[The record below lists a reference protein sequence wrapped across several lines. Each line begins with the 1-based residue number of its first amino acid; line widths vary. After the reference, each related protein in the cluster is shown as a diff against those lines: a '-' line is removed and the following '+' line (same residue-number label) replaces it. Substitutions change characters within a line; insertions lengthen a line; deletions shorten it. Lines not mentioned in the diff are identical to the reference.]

1 MQRFLLCVLFLSV
14 APLLAQDAVPISP
27 DSVVTAVARKR
38 GDDRWLAKDKLD
50 HFATSA
56 FLTGLGFYAIR
67 REMDVTESRAKNSA
81 MVFTFSC
88 GIFKEVYD
96 KVSKKGIASF
106 KDLTADAAGIGFGF
120 ALLSLSNHR

>member
-1 MQRFLLCVLFLSV
+1 MQRYLLYVLFLS
-14 APLLAQDAVPISP
+14 AIPLFAQNAVPNSP
-27 DSVVTAVARKR
+27 DSVVTPVARKCV
-38 GDDRWLAKDKLD
+38 DDRWLAKDKLD

-67 REMDVTESRAKNSA
+67 REMDATESRAKNSA
-81 MVFTFSC
+81 MVFSFSC

-96 KVSKKGIASF
+96 KVSKKGVASF